1 MKDFHQKLQILLQ
14 ETKTFTQGLK
24 YPHRQEIKIMK
35 KDGSRRYITTKDNI
49 TTTYIEQKHK
59 NTGTSVLIHP
69 GNVEKQYIFKSLF
82 WTFS

>member
-1 MKDFHQKLQILLQ
+1 M
-14 ETKTFTQGLK
+14 QGLK

-35 KDGSRRYITTKDNI
+35 NDDSIRYITTKDNI

-69 GNVEKQYIFKSLF
+69 GNVEK
-82 WTFS
+82 

>member
-1 MKDFHQKLQILLQ
+1 M
-14 ETKTFTQGLK
+14 QGLK

-35 KDGSRRYITTKDNI
+35 NDDSIRYITTKDNI

-69 GNVEKQYIFKSLF
+69 GQEMLKNSISLNPSF
-82 WTFS
+82 GLSLEI